1 MAGWRVV
8 DVIDAEAFAL
18 LPPCADPS
26 FDHRTCDYWE
36 DAVAGSKAHRVSWLR
51 PRPAEASAGGP
62 SGSRAP
68 NRLLEEPPARAPN
81 PFLDEASRRGP
92 AFNPFDPRAP
102 QETTPVNPFA
112 PQNPF
117 ALDHA
122 RAPGN
127 PFAPRPARTEG
138 PGPGAP
144 RKLALLT
151 RGHGIFGSYARVML
165 VGERPVAYCQF
176 GPLSAYPRALLLRDL
191 YPQLPSAPLPAVITC
206 IATTAQARRRG
217 YALAL
222 VDDVC
227 SELAQRGF
235 AAVEVYPEAG
245 ARPDATSAAF
255 PAFWERAGF
264 VMAVADEHFPVLRR
278 EL

>member
-8 DVIDAEAFAL
+8 DVTDAEAFAL
-18 LPPCADPS
+18 LPPCADPA

-36 DAVAGSKAHRVSWLR
+36 DAVAGSKAHRASWLR
-51 PRPAEASAGGP
+51 PRAAETSTGGP

-68 NRLLEEPPARAPN
+68 NPFLEESVPPAPN
-81 PFLDEASRRGP
+81 PFLDEASRRGTM
-92 AFNPFDPRAP
+92 FNPFDPRAS
-102 QETTPVNPFA
+102 QATA
-112 PQNPF
+112 PQNPLAPHDPF
-117 ALDHA
+117 APAH
-122 RAPGN
+122 PGAASN
-127 PFAPRPARTEG
+127 PFAPRPARSEG
-138 PGPGAP
+138 PGPDAP

-151 RGHGIFGSYARVML
+151 RGRGVFGSYARVML
-165 VGERPVAYCQF
+165 VAERPVAYCQF